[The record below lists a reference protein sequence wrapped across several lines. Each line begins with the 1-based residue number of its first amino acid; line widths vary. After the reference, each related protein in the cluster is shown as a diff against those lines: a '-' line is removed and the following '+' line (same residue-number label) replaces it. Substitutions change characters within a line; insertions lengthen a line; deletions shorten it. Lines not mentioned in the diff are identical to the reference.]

1 MGILLLYFAF
11 RGIDFESVKDDFKS
25 AKYSWVIL
33 SLVFALIAYISRAI
47 RWNIIIEPLNH
58 KPKLS
63 NTFYSL
69 MVGYLANF
77 AFPRLGEVT
86 RCASLSK
93 KENIPVDKLIGTVI
107 VERAVDL
114 ISLFIL
120 LLILIIFRFETFGIF
135 FSENIFIP
143 LGNKVSSTLAF
154 SKIFWISGISFLLLG
169 IIAFIIFREKLSKLK
184 IILKAKKIL
193 KGIIEGLK
201 AVYKM
206 KKRGAFIFHS
216 VFIWLNYWVMT
227 WVVVFALPA
236 TSDLQLM
243 DGLFLLVIGG
253 LGMAAPVQGGIGA
266 YHWIVSRGL
275 FSVFGTISLEN
286 GLVFATISHE
296 SQAIFSILLGAISL
310 FLLLRKKKIKNS
322 VENQSL

>member
-1 MGILLLYFAF
+1 
-11 RGIDFESVKDDFKS
+11 
-25 AKYSWVIL
+25 
-33 SLVFALIAYISRAI
+33 
-47 RWNIIIEPLNH
+47 
-58 KPKLS
+58 
-63 NTFYSL
+63 

-107 VERAVDL
+107 VERAIDL

-120 LLILIIFRFETFGIF
+120 LLILIIFRFETFGFF
-135 FSENIFIP
+135 FSEHIFTP
-143 LGNKVSSTLAF
+143 LGNKLSSTLEF
-154 SKIFWISGISFLLLG
+154 SKIFWISGISFLILCISLYM
-169 IIAFIIFREKLSKLK
+169 IFREKLSQIK
-184 IILKAKKIL
+184 IILKGKEII
-193 KGIIEGLK
+193 KGVIEGLK

-206 KKRGAFIFHS
+206 EKRGAFIFHS
-216 VFIWLNYWVMT
+216 LFIWLNYWIMT
-227 WVVVFALPA
+227 WVVVFALPS
-236 TSDLQLM
+236 TSHLQLM

-296 SQAIFSILLGAISL
+296 SQAIFSILLGAASL
-310 FLLLRKKKIKNS
+310 FLLLRKNKNTT
-322 VENQSL
+322 ENQNI